1 MTTTPPGSTAKLYL
15 GEVVT
20 IIESILESET
30 PHISRAAGHIADTI
44 GAGGLVHVFG
54 TGHSHMLGLEMFYR
68 AGGLAAVNPILVEPL
83 MLHAGARRST
93 RFERL
98 PGLAEVIAA
107 DEPLTEGDVL
117 IAASN
122 SGGNQVCLELAELAR
137 QRGLTVVAI
146 VSRSHAT
153 SGNSRHSGRLMEIA
167 DVVIDN
173 HGTTGDAAITIPGST
188 MRVGPTS
195 TIAGAAIVHAITVE
209 AVALLT
215 ERGVDVD
222 TFTSSNLVGGDDVN
236 DDIVRRYRGRVRS
249 L

>member
-1 MTTTPPGSTAKLYL
+1 MTSTPSGSTAHQYL
-15 GEVVT
+15 GEVAA
-20 IIESILESET
+20 IIEAIIESET
-30 PHISRAAGHIADTI
+30 PNISRAAGHIADTI

-68 AGGLAAVNPILVEPL
+68 AGGLAAINPILVEPL

-107 DEPLTEGDVL
+107 DEPLNAGDVL

-122 SGGNQVCLELAELAR
+122 SGGNQVCLELARLAR
-137 QRGLTVVAI
+137 ERGLTVVAI
-146 VSRSHAT
+146 VSRTHAA
-153 SGNSRHSGRLMEIA
+153 SGNSRHSGQLIELA

-173 HGTTGDAAITIPGST
+173 HGTAGDAALTIEG

-209 AVALLT
+209 AVATLAG
-215 ERGVDVD
+215 RGVEVD
-222 TFTSSNLVGGDDVN
+222 AFTSSNLVGGDDTN
-236 DDIVRRYRGRVRS
+236 DEIVRRYRGRVRS